1 MTPAHSH
8 SIKVPTNIRHSMT
21 VKDQFQSLDFS
32 EIVEPLKKKYSDALL
47 PLSEYKENYDI
58 ICNTEF
64 TGDGGM
70 ITFRPDGGSDVYLI
84 EGDRYFNIVGME
96 VVLPDNGA
104 VTAAEAAAEILW
116 CSAPFGRY
124 DAVDWE
130 VLFEEHEADEYAL
143 QAKRVEIKIAM
154 PYCRDKEIR
163 RELKQQMMSSSD
175 DLCLSAE
182 ANSWFVFGEGRHWGK
197 KQNRSKRKRKYRMKK
212 RRDELFRLSEL
223 HKELNLLET
232 KIGTASEEFKQL
244 VLSSSS
250 IETIY
255 FESCTYG
262 KSDRI
267 AYLEDLLLNPLYESK
282 KFLKPDTKQQ
292 CICVLYTSP
301 GHNLTVDEHHR
312 MSEIF
317 NRYFGDVGRQIF
329 IRQCE
334 GPGNEIELNI
344 TYVNF

>member
-124 DAVDWE
+124 DAVDW
-130 VLFEEHEADEYAL
+130 
-143 QAKRVEIKIAM
+143 
-154 PYCRDKEIR
+154 
-163 RELKQQMMSSSD
+163 
-175 DLCLSAE
+175 
-182 ANSWFVFGEGRHWGK
+182 
-197 KQNRSKRKRKYRMKK
+197 
-212 RRDELFRLSEL
+212 
-223 HKELNLLET
+223 
-232 KIGTASEEFKQL
+232 
-244 VLSSSS
+244 
-250 IETIY
+250 
-255 FESCTYG
+255 
-262 KSDRI
+262 
-267 AYLEDLLLNPLYESK
+267 
-282 KFLKPDTKQQ
+282 
-292 CICVLYTSP
+292 
-301 GHNLTVDEHHR
+301 
-312 MSEIF
+312 
-317 NRYFGDVGRQIF
+317 
-329 IRQCE
+329 
-334 GPGNEIELNI
+334 
-344 TYVNF
+344 